1 MKWAAPLMMSVLSLK
16 LAETGLVS
24 TLVQQ
29 TILAVPQL
37 NAQSTATG
45 LFANVHLDSQET
57 LTANVFL
64 SNKVNVNMTETAQT
78 TELA

>member
-1 MKWAAPLMMSVLSLK
+1 MMSVLSLK

-29 TILAVPQL
+29 TTLAVPQL
-37 NAQSTATG
+37 NAQSTATE

-57 LTANVFL
+57 LIANVFP
-64 SNKVNVNMTETAQT
+64 SKEENVNMTETVQT

>member
-1 MKWAAPLMMSVLSLK
+1 MMSVLSLK

-37 NAQSTATG
+37 NAQSTATK
-45 LFANVHLDSQET
+45 LFANVHPDSQET
-57 LTANVFL
+57 LIVAVYQV
-64 SNKVNVNMTETAQT
+64 S
-78 TELA
+78 

>member
-1 MKWAAPLMMSVLSLK
+1 MMSVLARN

-29 TILAVPQL
+29 TTLAVPQL
-37 NAQSTATG
+37 NAQSSATE

-57 LTANVFL
+57 LIAAVYL
-64 SNKVNVNMTETAQT
+64 VSW
-78 TELA
+78 L

>member
-1 MKWAAPLMMSVLSLK
+1 MMSVLSLK

-37 NAQSTATG
+37 NAQLTATG

-64 SNKVNVNMTETAQT
+64 VSYLLENYMEIFSFVNV
-78 TELA
+78 LLF

>member
-1 MKWAAPLMMSVLSLK
+1 MMSVLSLK

-29 TILAVPQL
+29 TTLAVPQL
-37 NAQSTATG
+37 NAQSTATE

-57 LTANVFL
+57 LTANVFPV
-64 SNKVNVNMTETAQT
+64 S
-78 TELA
+78 

>member
-1 MKWAAPLMMSVLSLK
+1 MMSVLLLK

-37 NAQSTATG
+37 NAQSTATE
-45 LFANVHLDSQET
+45 LFANVHLDSLET
-57 LTANVFL
+57 LTVNVFL

>member
-1 MKWAAPLMMSVLSLK
+1 MMSVLSLK

-37 NAQSTATG
+37 NAQSTATE
-45 LFANVHLDSQET
+45 LFVNVHLDSQET
-57 LTANVFL
+57 LIAAVYL
-64 SNKVNVNMTETAQT
+64 VSW
-78 TELA
+78 L

>member
-1 MKWAAPLMMSVLSLK
+1 MKWAALLMMSVLSLK

-29 TILAVPQL
+29 TTLAVPQL
-37 NAQSTATG
+37 NAQSTATK

-57 LTANVFL
+57 LIAAVYL
-64 SNKVNVNMTETAQT
+64 VSW
-78 TELA
+78 L

>member
-1 MKWAAPLMMSVLSLK
+1 MMSVLSLK

-24 TLVQQ
+24 TLVHQ

-37 NAQSTATG
+37 NAQSTATK

-57 LTANVFL
+57 LTAAVYL
-64 SNKVNVNMTETAQT
+64 VSW
-78 TELA
+78 L

>member
-1 MKWAAPLMMSVLSLK
+1 MMSVLSLK
-16 LAETGLVS
+16 LAEIGLVS

-64 SNKVNVNMTETAQT
+64 VSYLLENYMEIFSFVNV
-78 TELA
+78 LLF